1 MNAPSSTRAAVGA
14 LIAVLLAFPAHAK
27 DVVNVYS
34 YRQPFLITPM
44 FDAFTRETGIG
55 VNVVHAKKGLVERLE
70 QEGANSPADLIFTV
84 DIGRLTDAAR
94 AGVTQPVRNAT
105 LEANIPAQYRDPDHH
120 WFGLTTRARIIVASK
135 DRVPPGAITSY
146 EDLADPMWKG
156 RVCTRSGKHAYMVAL
171 TAAMI
176 AHHGEAKA
184 EAWLRGVKANLA
196 RRPQGND
203 RAQVKAIMEGVCDV
217 AVINHYYMG
226 KMLADKEQSAWAE
239 SVNIVFPNQQSYGT
253 HMNVS
258 GMALTASSPNRE
270 NAVRLMVFLSE
281 DLAQQMYA
289 EQNFEYPVKQGV
301 PWSGLLKS
309 FGSYEADDLDLADHH
324 RGISARLEAAGLA
337 DEAGHVRHRRDDA
350 GLLHRHGDEDVLAVD
365 VEVDAHAEGQL
376 ERPDDV
382 LHHLVGRLQREG
394 ARVERPD
401 VRVGQLGALEQRGAP
416 LGGAQAVEPGDAA
429 AGGLVGGSHGL
440 AWRGVEGRGPVS
452 RRGSQVGDSTCIEG
466 VQGVLV
472 HLLDVLALHLLAGG
486 QLPALDAEV
495 ALEDGEGLDALVAV
509 QPVVDAVEGALDLG
523 L

>member
-1 MNAPSSTRAAVGA
+1 VTLNAPSSTRAAVTA
-14 LIAVLLAFPAHAK
+14 LIAVLLAFPAHAKDVAK

-44 FDAFTRETGIG
+44 FDAFTRETGIS

-94 AGVTQPVRNAT
+94 AGVTQPVTNAA

-135 DRVPPGAITSY
+135 DRVAPGAITSY

-156 RVCTRSGKHAYMVAL
+156 RICTRSGKHAYMVAL

-184 EAWLRGVKANLA
+184 EEWLRGVKANLA

-226 KMLADKEQSAWAE
+226 KMINDEKQAAWAA

-258 GMALTASSPNRE
+258 GMALTRSAPNRD
-270 NAVRLMVFLSE
+270 NAVKLMVFLSD

-301 PWSGLLKS
+301 PWSGLLRS
-309 FGSYEADDLDLADHH
+309 FGDYKADDL
-324 RGISARLEAAGLA
+324 GL
-337 DEAGHVRHRRDDA
+337 
-350 GLLHRHGDEDVLAVD
+350 
-365 VEVDAHAEGQL
+365 
-376 ERPDDV
+376 
-382 LHHLVGRLQREG
+382 
-394 ARVERPD
+394 
-401 VRVGQLGALEQRGAP
+401 
-416 LGGAQAVEPGDAA
+416 
-429 AGGLVGGSHGL
+429 
-440 AWRGVEGRGPVS
+440 
-452 RRGSQVGDSTCIEG
+452 
-466 VQGVLV
+466 
-472 HLLDVLALHLLAGG
+472 
-486 QLPALDAEV
+486 AEV
-495 ALEDGEGLDALVAV
+495 ARYRKAASKLADKVGFDT
-509 QPVVDAVEGALDLG
+509 
-523 L
+523 